1 MCFFHYY
8 RRSVLN
14 SKILRQAIG
23 ICCLFFFIEV
33 GTAYTQALPNAD
45 AVSDGQLEEFIKIV
59 QSKGLSQAE
68 VEAGALAR
76 GYSEADIAKI
86 RARINTLK
94 TKTEKTTSSNISS
107 VGRQQQG
114 QVSEKTPT
122 PVSDEQEVGKKP
134 DVFGNQLFTSKT
146 LTFEPNLR
154 LPTPK
159 DYILGVDDELRID
172 ITGYAYQHYDA
183 KVSPEGTIKIESLNP
198 IYVNGS
204 TVEQAKTKIV
214 ERLKMLYAGL
224 RTGALSA
231 DVTLGNVR
239 SIKVTVI
246 GEAATPGTYTVSSL
260 ATAFHALYLCGGP
273 NGNGSL
279 RDIQIMRN
287 NRLFLKIDLYDFL
300 LKGTLADNI
309 NLRDQDVILIP
320 IATKKVEIGGEIKRS
335 GTFEVK
341 PEDTYQEL
349 LHYAGGYTEQAYQ
362 ASVNVYRNT
371 SKERQLVTFDAIQD
385 TKFSLKNGDKFVVGT
400 ILNRFENKVEV
411 IGAVFRPGEFALS
424 SQLQTVKQLIQKA
437 EGLRED
443 AFRNRA
449 LLKRKRENLDPEILP
464 INLDQLIKGTIDDI
478 PLKREDILVVKSIA
492 ETRQIQTV
500 GIQGYV
506 NNPGSFDYADKMTL
520 QDLVLLAGGFTDGA
534 TGKGIE
540 VSRRLYNDETQ
551 NETVEVKKYD
561 IEKDLNE
568 MSQIVLK
575 PFDEVLVK
583 NLPNYLMQQLATIKG
598 EVFYPSAYVIS
609 SRNERISDLINRAG
623 GLRSEAY
630 LSGIQFY
637 RGGKLVAMDINK
649 ILGNSNH
656 PNNLLLKSGDELV
669 VPKIPETVTIGGQ
682 VFNPNVVA
690 YNPTFNFK
698 NYLNQAGGLTDS
710 AHKRKI
716 YVIYANGFTDR
727 TKSFLGMKLYPR
739 IERGMQIVVPTR
751 PVKNRLNSAERLSLF
766 TGLTSAAVLIITLLR
781 TLQ

>member
-1 MCFFHYY
+1 MRFIKYCCVI
-8 RRSVLN
+8 VL
-14 SKILRQAIG
+14 
-23 ICCLFFFIEV
+23 LFAFQ
-33 GTAYTQALPNAD
+33 TSYSQALPAVD
-45 AVSDGQLEEFIKIV
+45 EVSDEKLEEFIKIV

-68 VEAGALAR
+68 IEAGALAR

-86 RARINTLK
+86 RTRINTLK
-94 TKTEKTTSSNISS
+94 TKTEKTTSTNISN

-122 PVSDEQEVGKKP
+122 PVSDEQEVGKKR
-134 DVFGNQLFTSKT
+134 DVFGSQLFASKT

-198 IYVNGS
+198 IYVNGI
-204 TVEQAKTKIV
+204 TIEQAKSKIV

-239 SIKVTVI
+239 SIKVTII
-246 GEAATPGTYTVSSL
+246 GEAASPGTYTVSSL

-273 NGNGSL
+273 NINGSL
-279 RDIQIMRN
+279 RDIQILRN
-287 NRLFLKIDLYDFL
+287 NRLFQKIDLYDFL
-300 LKGTLADNI
+300 LKGTLSDNI

-320 IATKKVEIGGEIKRS
+320 IAPKKVEIGGEVKRS

-349 LHYAGGYTEQAYQ
+349 LNYAGGYTEQAYQ

-371 SKERQLVTFDAIQD
+371 SKERQLVTFDALKD
-385 TKFSLKNGDKFVVGT
+385 TKFVLQNGDKFNVGT

-424 SQLQTVKQLIQKA
+424 PQLQTVKQLIQKA

-443 AFRNRA
+443 AFSNRA
-449 LLKRKRENLDPEILP
+449 LLKRKRENLDPELVP
-464 INLDQLIKGTIDDI
+464 INLNQLLKGTIDDI

-500 GIQGYV
+500 GIQGAV
-506 NNPGSFDYADKMTL
+506 NNAGAFDYADKMTL
-520 QDLVLLAGGFTDGA
+520 QDLILLAGGFTDGA
-534 TGKGIE
+534 TGNGVEI
-540 VSRRLYNDETQ
+540 SSRLYNDETQ
-551 NETVEVKKYD
+551 TETVEVKKFD

-568 MSQIVLK
+568 VSKIILK
-575 PFDEVLVK
+575 PFDEVLIK
-583 NLPNYLMQQLATIKG
+583 YLPNYLSQQLVSVKG
-598 EVFYPSAYVIS
+598 EVFYPSSYVIS
-609 SRNERISDLINRAG
+609 SRNERISQLIERAG
-623 GLRSEAY
+623 GLRAEAY

-637 RGGKLVAMDINK
+637 RGGKLVAMNVNQ
-649 ILGNSNH
+649 ILGNPNH

-727 TKSFLGMKLYPR
+727 TKSFLGMKFYPHV
-739 IERGMQIVVPTR
+739 ERGMQVFVPTR

-766 TGLTSAAVLIITLLR
+766 TGLTSATVLIITLLR